1 MTEIEFL
8 DRLKKIGD
16 AGLTVLDIRIL
27 HYMLAN
33 QGQSAKDI
41 SLALGMP
48 NRSMMIAPMHRMFNN
63 SYIEDRRV
71 ERRRASPA
79 RLYVTFSGMEV
90 WELVKP

>member
-1 MTEIEFL
+1 MTEIDFL

-27 HYMLAN
+27 HYMIGN
-33 QGQSAKDI
+33 PGQSAKDI

-63 SYIEDRRV
+63 SYIEDRRL
-71 ERRRASPA
+71 ERRRACPA
-79 RLYVTFSGMEV
+79 RLHVTFQGLEV
-90 WELVKP
+90 WETVKP